1 MTDEER
7 KDHPEDGRLMALL
20 DGELSGPTAD
30 RLEEH
35 LEACESC
42 RRRRDELVRASELLT
57 RELEDR
63 DVEVPPADPL
73 AVRRVAH
80 YRTAERGRADPAPDD
95 GDRRADG
102 DRRGRS
108 DAGRHGGGR
117 LARSTLWKAAVLVL
131 GVGAVASA
139 AVPGSPVEGWIGDA
153 VQALA
158 SSFSG
163 EPEPAD
169 SPAADTAGRPAAAQ
183 GVSVPVSDRAVV
195 RITDPAPGLR
205 VHVRP
210 VEDSLLSVLATGA
223 RYRAGDGTIEVLGAD
238 RPALRIELPT
248 GPGTARIMAGEVL
261 LLERVDGRLRVRAA
275 SADTVDGTISFPV
288 DGDEG

>member
-1 MTDEER
+1 MTDEEW

-20 DGELSGPTAD
+20 DGELPGPTAD

-35 LEACESC
+35 LEACERC
-42 RRRRDELVRASELLT
+42 RRRRDELVRASELLR

-73 AVRRVAH
+73 AVRRIAH
-80 YRTAERGRADPAPDD
+80 YRAAERGRADPAP
-95 GDRRADG
+95 GDG

-108 DAGRHGGGR
+108 DAGKHRGGQ

-153 VQALA
+153 VQALV

-163 EPEPAD
+163 ESAPAD
-169 SPAADTAGRPAAAQ
+169 SPATDTAGRLAAPQ

-210 VEDSLLSVLATGA
+210 VEDSLLSVLARGA
-223 RYRAGDGTIEVLGAD
+223 RYRAGDGTIEVLGPD
-238 RPALRIELPT
+238 RPDLRIELPT

-288 DGDEG
+288 DGGEG

>member
-1 MTDEER
+1 MTDRVTDRER
-7 KDHPEDGRLMALL
+7 RDHPGDGRLMALL
-20 DGELSGPTAD
+20 DGELSGATAD

-35 LEACESC
+35 LEACGIC
-42 RRRRDELVRASELLT
+42 RRRRDELARASDLLG
-57 RELEDR
+57 RELDDLE
-63 DVEVPPADPL
+63 EAVPPGNPL

-80 YRTAERGRADPAPDD
+80 YRAAERRRADPAPGD
-95 GDRRADG
+95 GDG
-102 DRRGRS
+102 RGRS
-108 DAGRHGGGR
+108 GGGRHGGGR

-131 GVGAVASA
+131 GLGAVASA

-153 VQALA
+153 VRALA
-158 SSFSG
+158 STFSG
-163 EPEPAD
+163 EPAPAGEPAG
-169 SPAADTAGRPAAAQ
+169 DTAGRRVAAE

-210 VEDSLLSVLATGA
+210 VEASLLSVVARGA
-223 RYRAGDGTIEVLGAD
+223 HYRAGDGTIEVLGAD
-238 RPALRIELPT
+238 RPDLRIELPT
-248 GPGTARIMAGEVL
+248 GPGTARIMAGQVV

-288 DGDEG
+288 DGGEG

>member
-1 MTDEER
+1 VTDEER
-7 KDHPEDGRLMALL
+7 KDHPEAGRLMALL

-42 RRRRDELVRASELLT
+42 RRRRDELVRASELLS

-63 DVEVPPADPL
+63 DVEVPAADAL

-80 YRTAERGRADPAPDD
+80 YRAAERGRADPAPGD
-95 GDRRADG
+95 GE
-102 DRRGRS
+102 RRGRS
-108 DAGRHGGGR
+108 DAGKHGGGR
-117 LARSTLWKAAVLVL
+117 LARSALWKAAVLVL

-163 EPEPAD
+163 EPAPAD
-169 SPAADTAGRPAAAQ
+169 SAAADAAGRPAAPQ

-195 RITDPAPGLR
+195 RITDAAPGLR

-210 VEDSLLSVLATGA
+210 VEDSLLSVFARGA

-238 RPALRIELPT
+238 RPDLRIELPT
-248 GPGTARIMAGEVL
+248 GPGTARIMADEVL

-288 DGDEG
+288 DGGEG

>member
-7 KDHPEDGRLMALL
+7 MDHPEDGRLLALL
-20 DGELSGPTAD
+20 DGELSGPAAD

-42 RRRRDELVRASELLT
+42 RRRRDELARASELLT
-57 RELEDR
+57 RELEAR
-63 DVEVPPADPL
+63 DAQVPPANPL

-80 YRTAERGRADPAPDD
+80 YRAAERGRADPAPGD
-95 GDRRADG
+95 GDG
-102 DRRGRS
+102 RGRS
-108 DAGRHGGGR
+108 GARKHGGGR

-131 GVGAVASA
+131 GLGAVASA

-153 VQALA
+153 VRALA
-158 SSFSG
+158 SGFSG
-163 EPEPAD
+163 EPAPAD
-169 SPAADTAGRPAAAQ
+169 APAPDTAARPAAPQ

-205 VHVRP
+205 VRVRP
-210 VEDSLLSVLATGA
+210 VEDSLLSVFARGA

-238 RPALRIELPT
+238 RPDLRIELPT

-275 SADTVDGTISFPV
+275 SADTVDGTISFPA
-288 DGDEG
+288 DGGEG

>member
-1 MTDEER
+1 MTDEESR
-7 KDHPEDGRLMALL
+7 DHLEDGRLMALL
-20 DGELSGPTAD
+20 DGELSGPTTH

-35 LEACESC
+35 LEACASC
-42 RRRRDELVRASELLT
+42 RRRRDELARASDLLR
-57 RELEDR
+57 RELEGR
-63 DVEVPPADPL
+63 DAKIPPGDPL

-80 YRTAERGRADPAPDD
+80 YRTAERGRADPAPGD
-95 GDRRADG
+95 GDG
-102 DRRGRS
+102 RGRS
-108 DAGRHGGGR
+108 GAREHGGGR
-117 LARSTLWKAAVLVL
+117 LARSTFWKAAVLVL
-131 GVGAVASA
+131 GAGAVASA

-153 VQALA
+153 VRALA
-158 SSFSG
+158 SGFSG
-163 EPEPAD
+163 EPAPAA
-169 SPAADTAGRPAAAQ
+169 SPAGDTAAPPVASQ

-210 VEDSLLSVLATGA
+210 VEDSLLSVLARGA

-238 RPALRIELPT
+238 GPDLRIELPT
-248 GPGTARIMAGEVL
+248 GPGTARIVAGQVL

-288 DGDEG
+288 DGGEG